1 MTFGL
6 FLANLICILRCEIEI
21 AGNMVDWW
29 TEGDGK
35 EYEKRVEVM
44 VKQANEYE
52 VYGQSVKVCVSY
64 RFLTSSYQAILISLK
79 HNSGQAYIRGEHR

>member
-1 MTFGL
+1 M
-6 FLANLICILRCEIEI
+6 

-29 TEGDGK
+29 TEEDGQ

-52 VYGQSVKVCVSY
+52 VHGQAVKVW
-64 RFLTSSYQAILISLK
+64 L
-79 HNSGQAYIRGEHR
+79 

>member
-1 MTFGL
+1 
-6 FLANLICILRCEIEI
+6 
-21 AGNMVDWW
+21 MVDWW

-52 VYGQSVKVCVSY
+52 VHGQAVKVRTCV
-64 RFLTSSYQAILISLK
+64 RFRSASIHLDFY
-79 HNSGQAYIRGEHR
+79 

>member
-1 MTFGL
+1 MNSSIRTM
-6 FLANLICILRCEIEI
+6 

-29 TEGDGK
+29 TEGDGQ

-52 VYGQSVKVCVSY
+52 VHGQAVKVSVSDLQSINASY
-64 RFLTSSYQAILISLK
+64 LLTEHQFAFAYDDRASLHQEKIS
-79 HNSGQAYIRGEHR
+79 QI